1 MFFEVWKI
9 IFVFGTLVYCGF
21 EWMKMG
27 LDNATG
33 LIRERI
39 RVVSIVEKMVR
50 TRGLLDH

>member
-9 IFVFGTLVYCGF
+9 ISVFGTLVYCGF

-27 LDNATG
+27 LDNATV

-39 RVVSIVEKMVR
+39 GVVSIVEKMVR